1 MLKMTKPVNVSEG
14 AARDDGLGNF
24 FSVSLVVWIVW
35 PAVFVFI
42 FRDATYDFLGAALKD
57 YLFYPPSLINI
68 ATYWG
73 GQESVLKSLYLSAWY
88 ANSLMLS
95 CCYLL
100 YLLGELP
107 NRRVGVQ
114 GAGQRLKAIGL
125 ALFGLVASFV
135 VYSSAAFETK
145 LSITQFERFLLESG
159 LGQFVLIPLVYVG
172 AACAPLGAIDLFIAA
187 CRSFGF
193 NEKGGRK

>member
-1 MLKMTKPVNVSEG
+1 MTKSVNEGEDAGG
-14 AARDDGLGNF
+14 AAGQGGL
-24 FSVSLVVWIVW
+24 FSVSLFVWILW
-35 PAVFVFI
+35 PAVFVLI

-68 ATYWG
+68 TTYWG

-100 YLLGELP
+100 YLLGDLP
-107 NRRVGVQ
+107 NRSKRIQGV
-114 GAGQRLKAIGL
+114 GQRLKAIGL

-135 VYSSAAFETK
+135 IYSSTAFETK
-145 LSITQFERFLLESG
+145 LSITHYERFLLDSG

-172 AACAPLGAIDLFIAA
+172 AACAPFGAIDLFIAA

-193 NEKGGRK
+193 NEKGDRK